1 MTTDFATALASRLT
15 EHQAFWDDF
24 HKLQA
29 RGFRSTLGEG
39 RLPAIPS
46 DQSLDPQVLHR
57 LLYCASILAQTPSET
72 NKSVAQSIV
81 LNSILSDTTDPIRE
95 RTVSLL
101 ASMGNF
107 PSLNF
112 VQSQYGD
119 GHGTLLGFLNLRML
133 RALNSVRM
141 GELSLTDFQID
152 VWNSLPRNCA
162 SSISAP
168 TSAGKSFVV
177 IEYLCQ
183 TVLESSGAITVV
195 YIAPTRALLAEVHK
209 KISARFVDDATT
221 RVSTVPAPDAEARPK
236 QIFVL
241 TQERL
246 HVLLAIMEISADI
259 VVADEAQNLADGSR
273 GMILQ
278 DCLERLRQANSNAK
292 IILLSPGASGFEDV
306 ARVLGLGTIEER
318 ETVLSPVLQNL
329 VEVKIVAANAKAL
342 RIGLINRQGTTDV
355 GVLRTERGVADKQTR
370 LAAAALELGQHGG
383 SLIYA
388 TGPVEAEKIAA
399 QLSSDGPALKSK
411 PLVDLSQFIKD
422 HIHPEYGLADMV
434 LHGVGF
440 HYGRMP
446 TLLREALE
454 NAFRTGDVKFLV
466 CTTTLFQGV
475 NLPARSVFINT
486 PTRGKGTSLEPAQI
500 WNFAGRAGRLG
511 KDLVGN
517 VFLVDYDKWPEPT
530 LSTRSQFNVS
540 PALSATVEG
549 HFDAVIDAISGT
561 EIAPSRRSAIQSSVQ
576 AAAGLMMARASTNRA
591 SAMLGRISSLSEKQR
606 YDMEATSRSAAES
619 LGLPSTLIESNWTV
633 DLHGLQRLSNR
644 MREKIA
650 EGELDDLMP
659 IHPREAGAF
668 ERFSRIFGRIGRE
681 IMGLKGQAI
690 AKYGAMV
697 ATYAVP
703 WMNGAP
709 YPVLLRR
716 WITFK
721 RGKKPNASVNDHIRG
736 AFEFFEDIIRF
747 QMVQFGKAYVDVL
760 QFVLSE
766 GTHANRRAEVF
777 DYALALELGVSSTSG
792 RAFIE
797 LGTSRITAVALE
809 ALFPNSELTA
819 PEARARLASLD
830 IAAAGLS
837 PIIIAELR
845 QLQLISNPLTPH
857 QNGR

>member
-15 EHQAFWDDF
+15 EHPTFWEDV

-29 RGFRSTLGEG
+29 RGFRSTVGDG
-39 RLPAIPS
+39 RLPPS
-46 DQSLDPQVLHR
+46 PTDQSVDSNVLHR
-57 LLYCASILAQTPSET
+57 LLYCASILAQTPSEG
-72 NKSVAQSIV
+72 NKSIAQSIA
-81 LNSILSDTTDPIRE
+81 LNAILSDATDPIRE

-101 ASMGNF
+101 ALMGNF

-119 GHGTLLGFLNLRML
+119 EHGTLLSFLNLRML
-133 RALNSVRM
+133 RALNSVRK
-141 GELSLTDFQID
+141 GELSFTDFQID
-152 VWNSLPRNCA
+152 IWNSLPRKGA

-183 TVLESSGAITVV
+183 TVLASPGAITVV
-195 YIAPTRALLAEVHK
+195 YIAPTRALLAEVYR
-209 KISARFVDDATT
+209 KISTRFVNDATA

-246 HVLLAIMEISADI
+246 HVLLAVMEISADI

-278 DCLERLRQANSNAK
+278 DCLERLKQGNPNAK
-292 IILLSPGASGFEDV
+292 VILLSPGASGFENV
-306 ARVLGLGTIEER
+306 ARILGLGAIEAR
-318 ETVLSPVLQNL
+318 ETALSPVLQNL
-329 VEVKIVAANAKAL
+329 VEVKTVAGNPKAL
-342 RIGLINRQGTTDV
+342 RIGLISREGTIDV
-355 GVLRTERGVADKQTR
+355 GILTTERGVADKQTR

-388 TGPVEAEKIAA
+388 TGPAEAEKIAA
-399 QLSSDGPALKSK
+399 QLCADGPPLDSK
-411 PLVDLSQFIKD
+411 PLADLSQFIKD

-434 LHGVGF
+434 RHSVGF

-446 TLLREALE
+446 TLLRESLE
-454 NAFRTGDVKFLV
+454 SAFRTGDIKFLV

-486 PTRGKGTSLEPAQI
+486 PTRGRGTTLEPAQI

-517 VFLVDYDKWPEPT
+517 VFLVDYDKWPEAV
-530 LSTRSQFNVS
+530 LNSRSQFTVL

-549 HFDAVIDAISGT
+549 HFDAVIEAISGV
-561 EIAPSRRSAIQSSVQ
+561 EIAPSRRTTTDSSVQ

-591 SAMLGRISSLSEKQR
+591 SAMLGRISSLSERQKSE
-606 YDMEATSRSAAES
+606 MESSSRSAAKS
-619 LGLPSTLIESNWTV
+619 LGLPSAVIESNWTV

-650 EGELDDLMP
+650 NGELEDLMP
-659 IHPREAGAF
+659 IHPRENAAF
-668 ERFSRIFGRIGRE
+668 ARFSRIFGRIARE
-681 IMGLKGQAI
+681 IMGFERQSI
-690 AKYGAMV
+690 PKYGAMV
-697 ATYAVP
+697 AAYAVP

-709 YPVLLRR
+709 YPVLLRK
-716 WITFK
+716 WIDFK
-721 RGKKPNASVNDHIRG
+721 RRKKAKGSVNDLIRNG
-736 AFEFFEDIIRF
+736 FEFFEDVIRF

-766 GTHANRRAEVF
+766 SAHANRRAEVF

-809 ALFPNSELTA
+809 ALFPNSELSA
-819 PEARARLASLD
+819 PEARARLATLD
-830 IAAAGLS
+830 IAAARLS
-837 PIIIAELR
+837 PIIVAELS
-845 QLQLISNPLTPH
+845 QLQLIPNPVSRP
-857 QNGR
+857 